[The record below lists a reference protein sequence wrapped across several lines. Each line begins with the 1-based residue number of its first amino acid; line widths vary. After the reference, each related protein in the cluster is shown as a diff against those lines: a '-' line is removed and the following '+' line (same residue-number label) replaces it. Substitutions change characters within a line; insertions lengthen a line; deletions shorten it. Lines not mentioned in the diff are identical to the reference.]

1 MPSTVQQHA
10 LFGTFN
16 DVFRQ
21 MNEEDSMVAS
31 TKEKVCEILAI
42 SSVKVSLFVLFRFV
56 GCLFLFSIFVFAITQ

>member
-21 MNEEDSMVAS
+21 MNEEDYGG
-31 TKEKVCEILAI
+31 KHKGKGL
-42 SSVKVSLFVLFRFV
+42 
-56 GCLFLFSIFVFAITQ
+56 